1 MFQSVRPNSQI
12 YIFHKGDNPKLESG
26 FVTAQPVVRPKYQVP
41 PTFGQPQEMVVDIA
55 AKVNGQ
61 TINYAGLPA
70 QLDIADTVSN
80 GEAIV
85 VSDSKEA
92 MNAEIISLK
101 QKSLDIINSVE
112 FHKNLA
118 SSCDKILSEL
128 NPEFAEKQAQREEID
143 SLKSQMSEMSK
154 NINDLMEANRQLI
167 EHLSKKE
174 N

>member
-12 YIFHKGDNPKLESG
+12 YIFHKGDAPKIEVG
-26 FVTAQPVVRPKYQVP
+26 FVTAQPVIRPKYQVP
-41 PTFGQPQEMVVDIA
+41 PAFGQPQEMVVDIA

-61 TINYAGLPA
+61 TINYNGLPA
-70 QLDIADTVSN
+70 NLDIADSLSN
-80 GEAIV
+80 GESIV
-85 VSDSKEA
+85 ISDNKEA
-92 MNAEIISLK
+92 MNAEILSLK

-118 SSCDKILSEL
+118 NNCDKILSEL

-143 SLKSQMSEMSK
+143 SLKLQMSEMSK
-154 NINDLMEANRQLI
+154 NIGDLMEANRRLI
-167 EHLSKKE
+167 EQLSKKE